1 MISYNPKDWFT
12 YIFRF
17 HKADTVTK
25 LAPLDPRNLHLF
37 SDNRFFRTGILE
49 PLRQE
54 FYKKHSC
61 NAHAA
66 GFRYFHVAGVWHQH
80 CI

>member
-25 LAPLDPRNLHLF
+25 LAPLIIGNMYLF
-37 SDNRFFRTGILE
+37 IPDSIF
-49 PLRQE
+49 
-54 FYKKHSC
+54 
-61 NAHAA
+61 
-66 GFRYFHVAGVWHQH
+66 
-80 CI
+80 